1 LIKENSII
9 VSRAGSS
16 TLFEILGLE
25 KASIL
30 IPSSFVSDNHQYY
43 NAKYLEEKKQ
53 ALLLLEEDAS
63 VNKLKELIVS
73 LNESFKLKN
82 NIIVNIKKDEYLSS
96 LNKFIFEIED
106 IL

>member
-1 LIKENSII
+1 MYCFQFKHKYYNDNINKINCLKNDINLIPFSNDLLKLIKENSII

-53 ALLLLEEDAS
+53 ANAL
-63 VNKLKELIVS
+63 
-73 LNESFKLKN
+73 
-82 NIIVNIKKDEYLSS
+82 
-96 LNKFIFEIED
+96 
-106 IL
+106 